1 MNTRDRLLSGLSLE
15 DERITVAGGSAA
27 VLTAGAGQPVLL
39 LHGTGEFA
47 AVWLRVLPELARGNR
62 VVAPDLPGH
71 GASGP
76 AGDALGWLA
85 ELIDRTC
92 EQPPVVV
99 GHGLGGALAASLA
112 SRQPHRFAE
121 LVLVD
126 SLGLGDF
133 APAPSFAGALERF
146 TREPTKRTRDE
157 MFAQCFADLDRTR
170 AGLGDR
176 WTAIADYALEGA
188 RKPAQNAMMGAM
200 MSRFGL
206 ARIPAE
212 DLDQISVPTTLIW
225 GRYDLQVLLRTAQ
238 TASARHGWP
247 LHVIDEAGD
256 DPAVEQPFA
265 FLRALYAAVPM
276 LGGTSRQESL
286 R

>member
-1 MNTRDRLLSGLSLE
+1 MNTRYRLLSGLSLV
-15 DERITVAGGSAA
+15 DQQITVAGASTA
-27 VLTAGAGQPVLL
+27 VLTAGAGTPVVL
-39 LHGTGEFA
+39 LHGAGEFA
-47 AVWLRVLPELARGNR
+47 AVWLRVLPELARGHR

-76 AGDALGWLA
+76 VGDVLGWLSD
-85 ELIDRTC
+85 LIDRTC
-92 EQPPVVV
+92 QQPPVLV
-99 GHGLGGALAASLA
+99 GHGLGGAVAASLA
-112 SRQPHRFAE
+112 SRQPNRFAA

-133 APAPSFAGALERF
+133 APAPGFAAALHRF
-146 TREPTKRTRDE
+146 TREPTERTRDE

-170 AGLGDR
+170 EGMGER
-176 WTAIADYALEGA
+176 WAAIADYALEGA
-188 RKPAQNAMMGAM
+188 HNPAQSVMLGAM

-206 ARIPAE
+206 ARIPVE
-212 DLDQISVPTTLIW
+212 DLDRITVPTSLIW

-276 LGGTSRQESL
+276 LGGTSRQEAL